1 MLNEPTVAYRKK
13 LLSFLLPTCSCFS
26 YSIAQHFAL
35 RSVTTLAVTDLECL
49 QAFFHEHHV
58 NICERVM
65 KQQETQLSLTKCED
79 WGIEI
84 ERRVRHRRRMPGEL
98 ARDAGLTA
106 EQEMCMQNS

>member
-1 MLNEPTVAYRKK
+1 
-13 LLSFLLPTCSCFS
+13 
-26 YSIAQHFAL
+26 
-35 RSVTTLAVTDLECL
+35 
-49 QAFFHEHHV
+49 
-58 NICERVM
+58 M